1 MTSYLRTLSYEKIKV
16 DTSPERRAMQKDPI
30 GLLGRLNAASLMM
43 ITPEFYKLWSKRSKG
58 AGKVNHASANLTMKP
73 KYMSLDGL
81 KIRYAT
87 GGKADGPTVLFLSPL
102 PQSIL
107 CYDKTWSE
115 LSANANMVALDLPGF
130 GKSEGGMSYM
140 TFTAQ
145 SAFLQKFI
153 KQA

>member
-1 MTSYLRTLSYEKIKV
+1 M
-16 DTSPERRAMQKDPI
+16 DQQ
-30 GLLGRLNAASLMM
+30 
-43 ITPEFYKLWSKRSKG
+43 FY
-58 AGKVNHASANLTMKP
+58 
-73 KYMSLDGL
+73 
-81 KIRYAT
+81 
-87 GGKADGPTVLFLSPL
+87 FLVHL

-115 LSANANMVALDLPGF
+115 LSATANMVALDLPGF

-153 KQA
+153 NRA